1 MRLDRKGLRRRP
13 TNSNVVAAFSVLLCI
28 TGTGLVSAQDAAAQ
42 SKNTPIEKSAKGLDA
57 SWQDDLKSALAESNR
72 TGKPL
77 LVISILGDLKR
88 RC

>member
-1 MRLDRKGLRRRP
+1 MY
-13 TNSNVVAAFSVLLCI
+13 SSVVAAFSVLLCV
-28 TGTGLVSAQDAAAQ
+28 TCTGLVSAQDATVQ
-42 SKNTPIEKSAKGLDA
+42 SENTPIERSTEGLDTA
-57 SWQDDLKSALAESNR
+57 WQDDLKSALAESKR